1 MLAAMP
7 SQPPD
12 PPEGAPRGSP
22 ESNEPEWRPH
32 AQPSVR
38 VLRPGET
45 SSAEPGRPPAAESSV
60 EAEAQPPIIE
70 DVAPSRLPRVLGV
83 NFAGGAAYL
92 AVIERPN
99 RPRLD
104 LADVIT
110 PAAGLASGERLRGFS
125 DQVARTLRELRVASV
140 AIARPLRP
148 SNWRYADAFE
158 RASLETCIV
167 LEAHRASVP
176 LDWVGQSHAANVIGL
191 PLDRLD
197 EALPAKLRIE
207 RTARW
212 ADRYPAVLVALAVAL
227 AGSGATT
234 DSRPA

>member
-1 MLAAMP
+1 MLSAMP
-7 SQPPD
+7 PRA
-12 PPEGAPRGSP
+12 PEPSGAAPGGNA
-22 ESNEPEWRPH
+22 EDKEPEWRPH

-38 VLRPGET
+38 VLRPGEPG
-45 SSAEPGRPPAAESSV
+45 SSEPVVPPPPEV
-60 EAEAQPPIIE
+60 EPEPEQPVGEA
-70 DVAPSRLPRVLGV
+70 APSRLPRVLGV
-83 NFAGGAAYL
+83 NLAGGAAYL

-99 RPRLD
+99 RPLLG
-104 LADVIT
+104 LADVIS
-110 PAAGLASGERLRGFS
+110 PRVGFESGERLHDFS
-125 DQVARTLRELRVASV
+125 EKVARTLRELRVSSV

-167 LEAHRASVP
+167 LEARRLSMP

-197 EALPAKLRIE
+197 DALPAKLRIE

-212 ADRYPAVLVALAVAL
+212 TDRYPAVLVALAVAL

-234 DSRPA
+234 DSRPV